1 MKLAEAAACERPSR
15 GRGRAVIQVM
25 TSPIDAFL
33 DYMTVECGLSPNTV
47 LAYRRDL
54 LKFGRFLGD
63 ETLSDFDGIA
73 PEVII
78 RFLAAEKDDGLAVTS
93 ISRNLVAIKMFVRFL
108 VAEGRLSHDVTAT
121 LDSPRVWQTLPEHL
135 DRRHVERLLEAP
147 DEARRMGQR
156 DKAILATMYAT
167 GTRASEVVNLKVGD
181 INFEYKY
188 LRCFGKGS
196 KERIVPMAERDL
208 AVVQHYIDDERTR
221 LARGKPTT
229 YVFLTKSGNRLSR
242 ETVWRIV
249 KKYAAQVGLGDRVSP
264 HTLRHSFA
272 THLLAGGADLR
283 SVQEMLGH
291 VDIATTQ
298 IYTHIDKDRLKAIHK
313 RFHPRA

>member
-1 MKLAEAAACERPSR
+1 MTATQTMPST
-15 GRGRAVIQVM
+15 IE
-25 TSPIDAFL
+25 AFL
-33 DYMTVECGLSPNTV
+33 DYLTVEVGLSPNTI

-63 ETLSDFDGIA
+63 EQLANYAAITADHIVGFM
-73 PEVII
+73 
-78 RFLAAEKDDGLAVTS
+78 AAEKADQMAVTS
-93 ISRNLVAIKMFVRFL
+93 ISRSLVAIKMFIRYL
-108 VAEGRLSHDVTAT
+108 VAQNMLPRDITSV
-121 LDSPRVWQTLPEHL
+121 LDSPKVWQTLPEHL
-135 DRRHVERLLEAP
+135 DREHVEQLLAAP
-147 DEARRMGQR
+147 DEHERMGQR
-156 DKAILATMYAT
+156 DRAILATMYAT
-167 GTRASEVVNLKVGD
+167 GTRAGEVVNLKLGD
-181 INFEYKY
+181 VNTEYQY

-196 KERIVPMAERDL
+196 KERIVPMAARDL
-208 AVVQHYIDDERTR
+208 AVLQKYIDDERVR
-221 LARGKPTT
+221 LAHGKPTN

-249 KKYAAQVGLGDRVSP
+249 KKYAARVGLGERISP

-283 SVQEMLGH
+283 AVQEMLGH

-298 IYTHIDKDRLKAIHK
+298 IYTHVDKDRLKAIHK